1 MLKGK
6 GFSDIYNLAGGIRDW
21 KSPVAVGAPD
31 QGLDLFDGSEDLE
44 ETLLIG
50 FGLEQGLREFYL
62 SMSSE
67 VEQDDVAKLFSTLA
81 EVEVRHQEQLLKQY
95 QKVTGKYISIEDFS
109 TQIVQPT
116 MEGGM
121 STDEYLSSYQPD
133 LSSMSDVLSLA
144 LSIEAQALDL
154 YQRAAGNATDKSITE
169 VLFKIAEEE
178 RTHIDRLATMI
189 NSLH

>member
-1 MLKGK
+1 GK

-21 KSPVAVGAPD
+21 KSPVAVGTPD
-31 QGLDLFDGSEDLE
+31 QGLDLFDGSEGLE

-50 FGLEQGLREFYL
+50 FALEQGLREFYL

-81 EVEVRHQEQLLKQY
+81 EVEVRHQEQLLNQY
-95 QKVTGKYISIEDFS
+95 QKMTGKSISNEEFIS
-109 TQIVQPT
+109 QIVQPE

-121 STDEYLSSYQPD
+121 STDEYLSRYRPD
-133 LSSMSDVLSLA
+133 LSSVLDVLSLA

-169 VLFKIAEEE
+169 LLFKIAEEE
-178 RTHIDRLATMI
+178 RTHIDRLAAMI